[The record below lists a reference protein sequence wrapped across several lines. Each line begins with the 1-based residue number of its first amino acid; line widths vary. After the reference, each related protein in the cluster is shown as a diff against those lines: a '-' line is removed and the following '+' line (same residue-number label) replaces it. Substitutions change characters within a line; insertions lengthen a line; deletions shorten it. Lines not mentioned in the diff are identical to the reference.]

1 MSVRAIAKG
10 WDPLLRIA
18 ASTKTGWCSTTY
30 ILERFG
36 SAARGDM
43 AYQAGDAFGRLLLT
57 RFLATYLGDPVYR
70 TLNEALLAQ
79 GESTHSLQRAINPGM
94 IGARHGRT
102 LEQISAISGCLTLLA
117 NIIMTWNATRIGD
130 ICAAAP
136 AAFPEQHI
144 KHIAPN
150 AHEHINTKGVL
161 TIDLARH
168 LDQLLG
174 RTPSPANLRQAR
186 RKTLNP
192 RKSAIFAAGNP
203 NYRAISITCLAA
215 LFAPR
220 SREPPD
226 GPKCVLCRCS
236 TLSRAC

>member
-1 MSVRAIAKG
+1 LLDILRFLPRGLHVLASLQSVVRETVSVRAIAKG
-10 WDPLLRIA
+10 WDQLLRIA
-18 ASTKTGWCSTTY
+18 ASTKTGWCSATY

-79 GESTHSLQRAINPGM
+79 GESTHSLQRAINPGT
-94 IGARHGRT
+94 IGTRHGRT

-150 AHEHINTKGVL
+150 AYEHINTKGVL
-161 TIDLARH
+161 TIDPARY

-174 RTPSPANLRQAR
+174 RITSPANLRQAR
-186 RKTLNP
+186 
-192 RKSAIFAAGNP
+192 
-203 NYRAISITCLAA
+203 
-215 LFAPR
+215 
-220 SREPPD
+220 
-226 GPKCVLCRCS
+226 
-236 TLSRAC
+236 